1 MRAGRGL
8 LIAGFVLA
16 ALSLVL
22 GIFTAI
28 PAIAIGIVVI
38 VRGRP
43 GAGAAIIGLAVLLP
57 VLTVALFYGP
67 LDGRT
72 FRVPSESMQPTL
84 TVGERLVSTRASDPG
99 VGDIVV
105 VQPPA
110 GAIENVCGE
119 EHSPRSICPRPTR
132 ERSDVLFIERVAA
145 TPGDRVSI
153 VDGRVRLNGAP
164 ADEPYIRAD
173 AACDVCNLPEEVR
186 IPEDHYLV
194 LGDNRGAS
202 ADSRIWG
209 PVPSD
214 WIVGK
219 VRLRYWPPSGF
230 GSP

>member
-22 GIFTAI
+22 GILAAI

-38 VRGRP
+38 IRGRP
-43 GAGAAIIGLAVLLP
+43 GAGAAIISLAVLLP
-57 VLTVALFYGP
+57 MLAVGLFYVP

-84 TVGERLVSTRASDPG
+84 TLGERLVSTRTSNPS

-105 VQPPA
+105 VHPPA
-110 GAIENVCGE
+110 GAIENACGA
-119 EHSPRSICPRPTR
+119 EHSPRSICPRPTP
-132 ERSDVLFIERVAA
+132 ERSDEQFIERVVA
-145 TPGDRVSI
+145 TPGDRVTI
-153 VDGRVRLNGAP
+153 VEGRVHRNGAP
-164 ADEPYIRAD
+164 ADEPYIQAD
-173 AACDVCNLPEEVR
+173 AACDICNLPEEVR
-186 IPEDHYLV
+186 VPEDHYLV

-202 ADSRIWG
+202 SDSRIWG

-219 VRLRYWPPSGF
+219 VRLRYWPPSNIG
-230 GSP
+230 PP